1 MSNKLRVGV
10 VFGGR
15 SGEHEVSLNSAKSI
29 FREIDGSRFDPIP
42 IGITP
47 AGQWLLVDD
56 DKLQQTLAKGFSEGA
71 GRPVH
76 FPGNIETKGFLLEE
90 RPGCFVPLPLDVIFP
105 VLHGTYG
112 EDGTVQGLFEVL
124 AVPYVG
130 AGVLGSAVGMDK
142 GIMKEV
148 FHDNDIP
155 TPDFVIIKRRDWEK
169 RPDAVSET
177 LMKRFTFPMFIKPA
191 NLGSSVGVTKVK
203 SPADLRPAMEE
214 AAKYDRRV
222 IVEEGIIG
230 REFECAV
237 MGNDDPVASAVGEI
251 IASNEF
257 YDYHAKYLDGLS
269 EGIIPADLPEAVSQ
283 EIRSLAVRVFL
294 ATDCAGLGRV
304 DFFVRR
310 VDNQVLVNEINTI
323 PGFTSIS
330 MYPQL
335 MEAVVVSYSQLVS
348 NLIDLALERHA
359 DRQRS
364 FTRWDG
370 K

>member
-15 SGEHEVSLNSAKSI
+15 SGEHEVSLRSAASI
-29 FREIDGSRFDPIP
+29 FREIDRNRFDPVP

-47 AGQWLLVDD
+47 AGQWILVDD
-56 DKLQQTLAKGFSEGA
+56 AKLEQTLAKGFAAGA

-76 FPGNIETKGFLLEE
+76 FPGNIDTKGFLLEE
-90 RPGCFVPLPLDVIFP
+90 RPGCFSPLPLDVVFP

-148 FHDNDIP
+148 FHDSDIP
-155 TPDFVIIKRRDWEK
+155 TPDFVIVKRRDWE
-169 RPDAVSET
+169 RSPEAVSLT
-177 LMKRFTFPMFIKPA
+177 LMKRFAFPMFIKPA

-203 SPADLRPAMEE
+203 SAADLRPAMDE

-222 IVEEGIIG
+222 IVEEGIAG

-237 MGNDDPVASAVGEI
+237 IGNDDPVAPVVGEI
-251 IASNEF
+251 IPSNEF
-257 YDYHAKYLDGLS
+257 YDYYAKYLDGLS
-269 EGIIPADLPEAVSQ
+269 EGIIPADLPEAVAQ
-283 EIRSLAVRVFL
+283 EIRSLAVRAFL
-294 ATDCAGLGRV
+294 ATDCAGLARV
-304 DFFVRR
+304 DFFVRSG
-310 VDNQVLVNEINTI
+310 DNKVFVNEINTL

-330 MYPQL
+330 MYPQ
-335 MEAVVVSYSQLVS
+335 MIVASGVSYSQLVTD
-348 NLIDLALERHA
+348 LIELALERHA

-364 FTRWDG
+364 LTRWDG